1 MLRFRLFSWIRRCL
15 RVEGDDRGS
24 SSVREEPSRRRA
36 AARRGTR
43 TALLVDAENV
53 SPKALDFVV
62 ERLGD
67 AWDAVEVRRVYGDWR
82 KTALSSGWHA
92 VCLRQGL
99 REIQQLS
106 AVAGKNATDFA
117 IVIDAIELAAEG
129 FGEIVVVSSDS
140 DFMPLAQRLRER
152 GVRYVGFGKT
162 QTPVGY
168 RKSCSVFTEFPEEA
182 RTVEATHV
190 PEAPQAPLVPKAAKA
205 AKTAKLTQAP
215 KVDQAP
221 GASEI
226 FGKQEMSEKLETPAT
241 ATNKAVEP
249 AAVGVKPLT
258 VKDDVLLLKAINRQF
273 HDEDGFTNGTHVAR
287 YAEMLGFLWEKRS
300 KARKLGTIVRRHPKI
315 FEWRIR
321 KGLFNFRIRPESE
334 PKVAKFR
341 VAALPALPAPLP
353 RLALPRPASRLLLSA
368 FERVP
373 LLPFAP

>member
-24 SSVREEPSRRRA
+24 SSVREEPSRLRA
-36 AARRGTR
+36 AARPGTR

-67 AWDAVEVRRVYGDWR
+67 AWEAVEVRRVYGDWR

-205 AKTAKLTQAP
+205 AKTAKVTQAP

-226 FGKQEMSEKLETPAT
+226 FGKQEMSEKLESPAT

-287 YAEMLGFLWEKRS
+287 YAKMLGFLWEKRS

-368 FERVP
+368 SERVP
-373 LLPFAP
+373 LLPFTP

>member
-15 RVEGDDRGS
+15 RVEGDDRSS
-24 SSVREEPSRRRA
+24 SSVREEPSRLRA
-36 AARRGTR
+36 AARPGTR

-67 AWDAVEVRRVYGDWR
+67 AWEAVEVRRVYGDWR

-168 RKSCSVFTEFPEEA
+168 RKSCAVFTEFPEEA

>member
-15 RVEGDDRGS
+15 RVEGDDRSS
-24 SSVREEPSRRRA
+24 SSVREEPSRLRA
-36 AARRGTR
+36 AARPGTR

-67 AWDAVEVRRVYGDWR
+67 AWEAVEVRRVYGDWR

-205 AKTAKLTQAP
+205 AKTAKLTQTP

-249 AAVGVKPLT
+249 AAVGMTPLT
-258 VKDDVLLLKAINRQF
+258 VEDDVRLLKAINQRF
-273 HDEDGFTNGTHVAR
+273 HDADGFTNGTHVAR

>member
-36 AARRGTR
+36 AARPGTR

-205 AKTAKLTQAP
+205 AKTAKVTQAP

-226 FGKQEMSEKLETPAT
+226 FGKQEMSEKLESPAT

-287 YAEMLGFLWEKRS
+287 YAKMLGFHWKTRP
-300 KARKLGTIVRRHPKI
+300 KTRKLGVIVRRRRKT
-315 FEWRIR
+315 FEWRIVD
-321 KGLFNFRIRPESE
+321 GFFYFRARPESE

-368 FERVP
+368 SERVP

>member
-15 RVEGDDRGS
+15 RVEGDDRSS
-24 SSVREEPSRRRA
+24 SSVREEPSRLRA

-67 AWDAVEVRRVYGDWR
+67 AWEAVEVRRVYGDWR

-190 PEAPQAPLVPKAAKA
+190 PEAPQAPLVPKA

>member
-24 SSVREEPSRRRA
+24 SSVREEPSRLRA
-36 AARRGTR
+36 AARPGTR
-43 TALLVDAENV
+43 AALLVDAENV

-205 AKTAKLTQAP
+205 AKTAKVTQAP

-241 ATNKAVEP
+241 ATNKADEP
-249 AAVGVKPLT
+249 ATVGMTPLT
-258 VKDDVLLLKAINRQF
+258 VEDDVRLLKAINQRF
-273 HDEDGFTNGTHVAR
+273 HDADGFTCGAYVAH
-287 YAEMLGFLWEKRS
+287 YAKMLGFRWEKRS

-321 KGLFNFRIRPESE
+321 KGLFNFRIRPE
-334 PKVAKFR
+334 PKPKLPADTFS
-341 VAALPALPAPLP
+341 ALPLPAH
-353 RLALPRPASRLLLSA
+353 RLALPRPASRRLLPA
-368 FERVP
+368 PERLP
-373 LLPFAP
+373 LLPFFP

>member
-15 RVEGDDRGS
+15 RVEGDDRSS
-24 SSVREEPSRRRA
+24 SSVREEPSRLRA

-67 AWDAVEVRRVYGDWR
+67 AWEAVEVRRVYGDWR

-373 LLPFAP
+373 LLPFSP

>member
-15 RVEGDDRGS
+15 RVEGDDRSS
-24 SSVREEPSRRRA
+24 SSVREEPSRLRA
-36 AARRGTR
+36 AARPGTR

-67 AWDAVEVRRVYGDWR
+67 AWEAVEVRRVYGDWR

>member
-15 RVEGDDRGS
+15 RVEGDDRSS
-24 SSVREEPSRRRA
+24 SSVREEPSRLRA
-36 AARRGTR
+36 AARPGTR

>member
-15 RVEGDDRGS
+15 RVEGDDRSS
-24 SSVREEPSRRRA
+24 SSVREEPSRLRA

-129 FGEIVVVSSDS
+129 FGEIVVSSDS

-205 AKTAKLTQAP
+205 AKTAKVTQAP

-226 FGKQEMSEKLETPAT
+226 FGKQEMSEKLESPAT

-249 AAVGVKPLT
+249 AAVGMTPLT
-258 VKDDVLLLKAINRQF
+258 VEDDVRLLKAINQRF
-273 HDEDGFTNGTHVAR
+273 HDADGFTCGAYVAH
-287 YAEMLGFLWEKRS
+287 YAKMLGFLWEKRS

-321 KGLFNFRIRPESE
+321 KGLFNFRIRPE
-334 PKVAKFR
+334 PKPKLPADTFS
-341 VAALPALPAPLP
+341 ALPLPAH
-353 RLALPRPASRLLLSA
+353 RLALPRPASRRLLPA
-368 FERVP
+368 PERLP
-373 LLPFAP
+373 LLPFFP

>member
-24 SSVREEPSRRRA
+24 SSVREEPSRLRA
-36 AARRGTR
+36 AARPGTR

-152 GVRYVGFGKT
+152 GVRYVGFGKM

-190 PEAPQAPLVPKAAKA
+190 PEAPQAP
-205 AKTAKLTQAP
+205 
-215 KVDQAP
+215 

-241 ATNKAVEP
+241 ATNKADEP
-249 AAVGVKPLT
+249 ATVGMTPLT
-258 VKDDVLLLKAINRQF
+258 VEDDVRLLKAINQRF
-273 HDEDGFTNGTHVAR
+273 HDADGFTCGAYVAH
-287 YAEMLGFLWEKRS
+287 YAKMLGFHWKTRP
-300 KARKLGTIVRRHPKI
+300 KTRKLGVIVRRRRKT
-315 FEWRIR
+315 FEWRIVD
-321 KGLFNFRIRPESE
+321 GFFYFRARPESE

-341 VAALPALPAPLP
+341 VAALPALSAPLP

-368 FERVP
+368 SERVP
-373 LLPFAP
+373 LLPFFP

>member
-24 SSVREEPSRRRA
+24 SSVREEPSRLRA
-36 AARRGTR
+36 AARPGTR

-117 IVIDAIELAAEG
+117 IVIDAIELAAAG
-129 FGEIVVVSSDS
+129 FGEIVVVSRDS

-168 RKSCSVFTEFPEEA
+168 RKSCAVFTEFPEEA

-205 AKTAKLTQAP
+205 AKTAKVTQAP

-241 ATNKAVEP
+241 ATNKADEP
-249 AAVGVKPLT
+249 ATVGMTPLT
-258 VKDDVLLLKAINRQF
+258 VEDDVRLLKAINQRF
-273 HDEDGFTNGTHVAR
+273 HDADGFTCGAYVAH
-287 YAEMLGFLWEKRS
+287 YAKMLGFHWKTRP
-300 KARKLGTIVRRHPKI
+300 KTRKLGVIVRRRRKT
-315 FEWRIR
+315 FEWRIVD
-321 KGLFNFRIRPESE
+321 GFFYFRARPESE

-368 FERVP
+368 SERVP

>member
-36 AARRGTR
+36 AARPGTR

-106 AVAGKNATDFA
+106 AVVGKNATDFA

-168 RKSCSVFTEFPEEA
+168 RKSCAVFTEFPEEA

-190 PEAPQAPLVPKAAKA
+190 PEAP
-205 AKTAKLTQAP
+205 
-215 KVDQAP
+215 QAP

-273 HDEDGFTNGTHVAR
+273 HDEDGFTNGTHVAH
-287 YAEMLGFLWEKRS
+287 YAKMLGFRWEKRS

-321 KGLFNFRIRPESE
+321 KGLFNFRIRPE
-334 PKVAKFR
+334 PKPKLPADTFS
-341 VAALPALPAPLP
+341 ALPLPAH
-353 RLALPRPASRLLLSA
+353 RLALPRPASRRLLPA
-368 FERVP
+368 PERLP
-373 LLPFAP
+373 LLPFFP

>member
-24 SSVREEPSRRRA
+24 SSVREEPSRLRA
-36 AARRGTR
+36 AARPGTR

-67 AWDAVEVRRVYGDWR
+67 AWEAVEVRRVYGDWR

-190 PEAPQAPLVPKAAKA
+190 PEAPQAPLVPKA

>member
-24 SSVREEPSRRRA
+24 SSVREEPSRLRA

-67 AWDAVEVRRVYGDWR
+67 AWEAVEVRRVYGDWR

>member
-24 SSVREEPSRRRA
+24 SSVREEPSRLRA
-36 AARRGTR
+36 AARPGTR

-205 AKTAKLTQAP
+205 AKTAKVTQAP

-226 FGKQEMSEKLETPAT
+226 FGKQEMSEKLESPAT
-241 ATNKAVEP
+241 ATNKADEP
-249 AAVGVKPLT
+249 ATVGMTPLT

-341 VAALPALPAPLP
+341 VAALPALPASLP

-368 FERVP
+368 SERVP

>member
-15 RVEGDDRGS
+15 RVEGDDRSS
-24 SSVREEPSRRRA
+24 SSVREEPSRLRA

-53 SPKALDFVV
+53 SPKVLDFVV

-67 AWDAVEVRRVYGDWR
+67 AWEAVEVRRVYGDWR

>member
-15 RVEGDDRGS
+15 RVEGDDRSS
-24 SSVREEPSRRRA
+24 SSVREEPSRLRA

-43 TALLVDAENV
+43 TALLVDAENM

-67 AWDAVEVRRVYGDWR
+67 AWEAVEVRRVYGDWR

>member
-24 SSVREEPSRRRA
+24 SSVREEPSRLRA
-36 AARRGTR
+36 AARPGTR

-168 RKSCSVFTEFPEEA
+168 RKSCAVFTEFPEEA

-205 AKTAKLTQAP
+205 AKTAKVTQAP

-368 FERVP
+368 SERVP
-373 LLPFAP
+373 LLPFTP

>member
-24 SSVREEPSRRRA
+24 SSVREEPSRLRA
-36 AARRGTR
+36 AAWPGTR

>member
-24 SSVREEPSRRRA
+24 SSVREEPSRLRA
-36 AARRGTR
+36 AARPGTR

-205 AKTAKLTQAP
+205 AKTAKVTQAP

-226 FGKQEMSEKLETPAT
+226 FGKQEMSEKLESPAT

>member
-24 SSVREEPSRRRA
+24 SSVREEPSRLRA
-36 AARRGTR
+36 AAWPGTR

-140 DFMPLAQRLRER
+140 DFMPVAQRLRER

>member
-15 RVEGDDRGS
+15 RVEGDDRSS
-24 SSVREEPSRRRA
+24 SSVREEPSRLRA
-36 AARRGTR
+36 AARPGTR
-43 TALLVDAENV
+43 TALLVDSENV

-67 AWDAVEVRRVYGDWR
+67 AWEAVEVRRVYGDWR

-168 RKSCSVFTEFPEEA
+168 RKSCAVFTEFPEEA

-205 AKTAKLTQAP
+205 AKTAKVTQAP

-226 FGKQEMSEKLETPAT
+226 FGKQEMSEKLETSAT

-249 AAVGVKPLT
+249 AAVGMTPLT
-258 VKDDVLLLKAINRQF
+258 VEDDVRLLKAINQRF
-273 HDEDGFTNGTHVAR
+273 HDADGFTCGAYVAH
-287 YAEMLGFLWEKRS
+287 YAKMLGFRWEKRS

-321 KGLFNFRIRPESE
+321 KGLFNFRIRPE
-334 PKVAKFR
+334 PKPKLPADTFS
-341 VAALPALPAPLP
+341 ALPLPAH
-353 RLALPRPASRLLLSA
+353 RLALPRPASRRLLPA
-368 FERVP
+368 PERLP
-373 LLPFAP
+373 LLPFFP

>member
-24 SSVREEPSRRRA
+24 SSVREEPSRLRA
-36 AARRGTR
+36 AARPGTR

>member
-15 RVEGDDRGS
+15 RVEGDDRSS
-24 SSVREEPSRRRA
+24 SSVREEPSRLRA

-67 AWDAVEVRRVYGDWR
+67 AWEAVEVRRVYGDWR

-258 VKDDVLLLKAINRQF
+258 VKDDVLLLKAINQQF

>member
-15 RVEGDDRGS
+15 RVEGDDRSS
-24 SSVREEPSRRRA
+24 SSVREEPSRLRA
-36 AARRGTR
+36 AARPGTR

-67 AWDAVEVRRVYGDWR
+67 AWEAVEVRRVYGDWR

-168 RKSCSVFTEFPEEA
+168 RKSCAVFTEFPEEA

-205 AKTAKLTQAP
+205 AKTAKVTQAP

-226 FGKQEMSEKLETPAT
+226 FGKQEMSEKLETSAT

>member
-15 RVEGDDRGS
+15 RVEGDDRSS
-24 SSVREEPSRRRA
+24 SSVREEPSRLRA
-36 AARRGTR
+36 AARPGTC
-43 TALLVDAENV
+43 TVLLVDAENV

>member
-15 RVEGDDRGS
+15 RVEGDDRSS
-24 SSVREEPSRRRA
+24 SSVREEPSRLRA
-36 AARRGTR
+36 AARPGTR

-67 AWDAVEVRRVYGDWR
+67 AWEAVEVRRVYGDWR

-168 RKSCSVFTEFPEEA
+168 RKSCAVFTEFPEEA

-205 AKTAKLTQAP
+205 AKTAKLTQTP

-226 FGKQEMSEKLETPAT
+226 FGKQEMSEKLESPAT

-321 KGLFNFRIRPESE
+321 KGLFNFRIRPE
-334 PKVAKFR
+334 PKPKLPADTFS
-341 VAALPALPAPLP
+341 ALPLPAH
-353 RLALPRPASRLLLSA
+353 RLALPRPASRRLLPA
-368 FERVP
+368 PERLP
-373 LLPFAP
+373 LLPFFP

>member
-15 RVEGDDRGS
+15 RAEGDDRGS
-24 SSVREEPSRRRA
+24 SSVREEPSRLRA
-36 AARRGTR
+36 DARPGTR

-99 REIQQLS
+99 REMQQLS

-117 IVIDAIELAAEG
+117 IVIDAIELAADG

-162 QTPVGY
+162 QTPIGY
-168 RKSCSVFTEFPEEA
+168 RKSCAVFTEFPEEA
-182 RTVEATHV
+182 
-190 PEAPQAPLVPKAAKA
+190 QAPVAPKAAKA
-205 AKTAKLTQAP
+205 AKAVKAAQLTQAP
-215 KVDQAP
+215 KVGQV
-221 GASEI
+221 
-226 FGKQEMSEKLETPAT
+226 SEKPEASPVSATPETPAT
-241 ATNKAVEP
+241 ATKKADEP
-249 AAVGVKPLT
+249 ATLGVTPVT
-258 VKDDVLLLKAINRQF
+258 AEDDVRLLKAINQRF
-273 HDEDGFTNGTHVAR
+273 HDADGFTCGGYVAH
-287 YAEMLGFLWEKRS
+287 YAKMLGFHWGKRTQS
-300 KARKLGTIVRRHPKI
+300 RRLAALLRRHPKI

-321 KGLFNFRIRPESE
+321 NGLFLFRIRPEPE
-334 PKVAKFR
+334 PTVTKLPVAL
-341 VAALPALPAPLP
+341 LPALPTPLP
-353 RLALPRPASRLLLSA
+353 RLALPRPASRRLLPA
-368 FERVP
+368 PERVP
-373 LLPFAP
+373 LLPFFP

>member
-24 SSVREEPSRRRA
+24 SSVREEPSRLRA
-36 AARRGTR
+36 AARPGTR

-168 RKSCSVFTEFPEEA
+168 RKSCAVFTEFPEEA

-241 ATNKAVEP
+241 ATNKADEP
-249 AAVGVKPLT
+249 ATVGVKPLT

-315 FEWRIR
+315 FEWRNR

>member
-15 RVEGDDRGS
+15 RVEGDDRSS
-24 SSVREEPSRRRA
+24 SSVREEPSRLRA
-36 AARRGTR
+36 AARPGTR

-67 AWDAVEVRRVYGDWR
+67 AWEAVEVRRVYGDWR

-190 PEAPQAPLVPKAAKA
+190 PEAPQAPLVPKAAK
-205 AKTAKLTQAP
+205 TAKLTQAP

-287 YAEMLGFLWEKRS
+287 YAEMLGFRWEKRS

-368 FERVP
+368 SERVP
-373 LLPFAP
+373 LLPFFP

>member
-24 SSVREEPSRRRA
+24 SSGREEPSRIRA
-36 AARRGTR
+36 AARPGTR

-205 AKTAKLTQAP
+205 AKTAKVTQAP

-368 FERVP
+368 SERVP
-373 LLPFAP
+373 LLPFVP

>member
-15 RVEGDDRGS
+15 RVEGDDRSS
-24 SSVREEPSRRRA
+24 SSVREEPSRLRA
-36 AARRGTR
+36 AARPGTR

-67 AWDAVEVRRVYGDWR
+67 AWEAVEVRRVYGDWR

-205 AKTAKLTQAP
+205 AKTAKVTQAP

-226 FGKQEMSEKLETPAT
+226 FGKQEMSEKLESPAT

-249 AAVGVKPLT
+249 AAVGMTPLT
-258 VKDDVLLLKAINRQF
+258 VEDDVRLLKAINQRF
-273 HDEDGFTNGTHVAR
+273 HDADGFTCGAYVAH
-287 YAEMLGFLWEKRS
+287 YAKMLGFRWEKRS

-321 KGLFNFRIRPESE
+321 KGLFNFRIRPE
-334 PKVAKFR
+334 PKPKLPADTFS
-341 VAALPALPAPLP
+341 ALPLPAH
-353 RLALPRPASRLLLSA
+353 RLALPRPASRRLLPA
-368 FERVP
+368 PERLP
-373 LLPFAP
+373 LLPFFP

>member
-24 SSVREEPSRRRA
+24 SSVREEPSRLRA
-36 AARRGTR
+36 AARPGTR

-117 IVIDAIELAAEG
+117 IVIDAIEFAAEG

-168 RKSCSVFTEFPEEA
+168 RKSCAVFTEFPEEA

-205 AKTAKLTQAP
+205 AKTAKVTQAP

-368 FERVP
+368 PERLP
-373 LLPFAP
+373 LLPFFP